1 MGLLKFLND
10 LVRNNTLSPARV
22 ANALDASRVFT
33 ATGTDT
39 YAVSIVSTVTALNS
53 GDEIKV
59 VIPNANTV
67 TTPTLAVTGSG
78 LIGTYTIKAN
88 DGTAVAAGDL
98 KAGGTY
104 YFRFDGTD
112 LRVTNLGGGGG
123 SGVDDAIV
131 DGETARAPSQNVV
144 YDALAGK
151 QELLDATILGDFIIS
166 LTGKTTPVNA
176 DSMVISDSEASGDAK
191 ELTLTDLKAFL
202 KTYNDTL
209 YAGVATDVI
218 GVQDLYIP
226 ASAMWPKTTAGC
238 ADLTKSEIATSLL
251 NIQTLD
257 FDQTTQEH
265 AQFTMVM
272 PRKWNNETVTV
283 VFYWTASAGSGD
295 VIWGIQGVANSNDDP
310 LTTAFGT
317 AQEVT
322 DTLTATNDVCV
333 TSATSA
339 MTLAG
344 TPADADFL
352 GFQIYRKAAD
362 GSDTLSGDAKLLG
375 ISIRATTDAGK
386 DA

>member
-39 YAVSIVSTVTALNS
+39 YAVQIGTNVTALNS

-67 TTPTLAVTGSG
+67 TTPSLAVTGAS

-112 LRVTNLGGGGG
+112 LRVTNLGGGG
-123 SGVDDAIV
+123 
-131 DGETARAPSQNVV
+131 
-144 YDALAGK
+144 AG
-151 QELLDATILGDFIIS
+151 
-166 LTGKTTPVNA
+166 
-176 DSMVISDSEASGDAK
+176 
-191 ELTLTDLKAFL
+191 
-202 KTYNDTL
+202 
-209 YAGVATDVI
+209 

-226 ASAMWPKTTAGC
+226 ASAMWNKTTNGC
-238 ADLTKSEIATSLL
+238 SVLVKTEIATSLL

-257 FDQTTQEH
+257 FDQTTQEF
-265 AQFTMVM
+265 AQFTMVA
-272 PRKWNNETVTV
+272 PRKWDNGTITI
-283 VFYWTASAGSGD
+283 VFYWTASSGSGD
-295 VIWGIQGVANSNDDP
+295 VQWGISAAAYSNDDP
-310 LTTAFGT
+310 FTGAFGT
-317 AQEVT
+317 PVT
-322 DTLTATNDVCV
+322 VDDTLIATGDLHI

-339 MTLAG
+339 MTIAG
-344 TPADADFL
+344 TPADSDFL
-352 GFQIYRKAAD
+352 GFQISRNPA
-362 GSDTLSGDAKLLG
+362 SDTLSGDAKLLG
-375 ISIRATTDAGK
+375 VSLRFTVDAGK